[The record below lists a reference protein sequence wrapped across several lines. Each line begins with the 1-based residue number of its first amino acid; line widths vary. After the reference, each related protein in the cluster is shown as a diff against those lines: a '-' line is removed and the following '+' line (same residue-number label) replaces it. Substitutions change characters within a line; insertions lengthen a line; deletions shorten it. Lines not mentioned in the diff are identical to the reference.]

1 MTGRSLVTISGSLD
15 LAPYMA
21 EVARHLFGEPN
32 ARLSTKTTWR
42 YGNYGSLAI
51 EIGKGVWNNHEL
63 GIGGGVLDLIN
74 WKLGLNGSGGAAV
87 QWMRDQRI
95 LPEDEGRSRLNGH
108 GPKIVATYDYV
119 DENGEFLFQVVRKE
133 PKAFSQRRRPIEGDD
148 PASIDRD
155 GWVWKAT
162 GLRQVPYRLPELQ
175 EAIGRDQT
183 VFVVEGEKDV
193 NNLWKR
199 NIPATTNRGG
209 AGKWPD
215 DINDFFRGADVVIVP
230 DNDEAGRKHVAK
242 VGPAL
247 SRVGAIV
254 RVLYLPGLDE
264 KGDVSD
270 WLAAGGTAEEFYRLV
285 ETTARPFGELVAEL
299 PSDRM
304 ILTSREFVR
313 GFVPPEYVVDG
324 ILQRSFIYSF
334 TGQTGTG
341 KTAILLLLAYF
352 KACGIAL
359 GGHEMDRGRVLI
371 CAGENPTD
379 ARQRW
384 IAMAEYFGFDLD
396 AIEVH
401 WIDGV
406 FDIEELFE
414 RIAAEV
420 DRVGGFDLIMID
432 TSAAF
437 FKGDEENNNSQ
448 MGNHA
453 RTLRRM
459 TTLKGRPCVLVACH
473 PVKRAAGDNLLP
485 RGGGAFLAEMDG
497 NFVAA
502 ERNGLI
508 EFHWQGKMR
517 GPDFAP
523 VIFQLKSGVTCER
536 LKDAKGRAIQT
547 VVARTLNAEEQA
559 AVESGALKR
568 EDEVLV
574 AMLKNHGASLRALGV
589 ALGWGPEPSK
599 VSRVL
604 LPLKLKENGSLVK
617 QERGKW
623 LLTDR
628 GTKEAEK
635 LELKVDLLAAARDRS

>member
-1 MTGRSLVTISGSLD
+1 MSGRSLVPISGSLD
-15 LAPYMA
+15 LVPYMP
-21 EVARHLFGEPN
+21 EVARLLLGEPN

-42 YGNYGSLAI
+42 YGNFGSLAI
-51 EIGKGVWNNHEL
+51 EIEKGVWQNHEL
-63 GIGGGVLDLIN
+63 SVGGGVLDLIN
-74 WKLGLNGSGGAAV
+74 WKLGLNGGGGAAV
-87 QWMRDQRI
+87 QWMREHRI
-95 LPEDEGRSRLNGH
+95 LPDEDRSRLNGH
-108 GPKIVATYDYV
+108 AAKITALYDYV
-119 DENGEFLFQVVRKE
+119 DENGELVFQVVRKE
-133 PKAFSQRRRPIEGDD
+133 PKAFSQRRRAVEGDD
-148 PASIDRD
+148 PAHIDRD

-215 DINDFFRGADVVIVP
+215 DLNDFFRGADVVIVP
-230 DNDEAGRKHVAK
+230 DNDEPGRKHAAK
-242 VGPAL
+242 VGAAL
-247 SRVGAIV
+247 NGLAGSV
-254 RVLYLPGLDE
+254 RVLNLPGLAE

-270 WLAAGGTAEEFYRLV
+270 WLAAGGTAEEFYRLA
-285 ETTARPFGELVAEL
+285 ETIARPFGEISAEL
-299 PSDRM
+299 PSARM
-304 ILTSREFVR
+304 ILTTREFVR
-313 GFVPPEYVVDG
+313 GFVPPEYVIDG
-324 ILQRSFIYSF
+324 ILQRSFVYSF

-352 KACGIAL
+352 KAAGIAL

-384 IAMAEYFGFDLD
+384 IAMAEHFGFDLD

-414 RIAAEV
+414 RVAAEV
-420 DRVGGFDLIMID
+420 ELNGGYDLVEVD

-437 FKGDEENNNSQ
+437 FRGEEENNNAQ
-448 MGNHA
+448 AGNHA

-459 TTLKGRPCVLVACH
+459 TTLRGRPAVLVACH
-473 PVKRAAGDNLLP
+473 PVKRAANDNLLP

-497 NFVAA
+497 NFIAA
-502 ERNGLI
+502 ERQGLI
-508 EFHWQGKMR
+508 EFHWQGKLR
-517 GPDFAP
+517 GPDFPP

-536 LKDAKGRAIQT
+536 LKDHKGRLIQT

-574 AMLKNHGASLRALGV
+574 AMLKNPGASLRAIGN

-604 LPLKLKENGSLVK
+604 QPLKLKENGSLVK

-623 LLTDR
+623 ALTDK